1 MSTLKQ
7 ERMAA
12 RIREILSDL
21 LTFEVSD
28 PALGGVT
35 VTEVKLDRELEY
47 AKVYVNALGEEA
59 REPEVMAG
67 LMRASG
73 FLRRELAARVRLRRV
88 PALRW
93 VWDETLSQAAHM
105 EELLDQLEIQPDQ
118 EGSEQQDH
126 AAERDDEDDEG
137 DIVLRD
143 TPRD

>member
-59 REPEVMAG
+59 RESEVMAG

-93 VWDETLSQAAHM
+93 AWDETLSHAAHM
-105 EELLDQLEIQPDQ
+105 EEVLDQLDIQPAED
-118 EGSEQQDH
+118 GSTPDRT
-126 AAERDDEDDEG
+126 ADSDDEDDAG
-137 DIVLRD
+137 DIVLPSA
-143 TPRD
+143 PRD